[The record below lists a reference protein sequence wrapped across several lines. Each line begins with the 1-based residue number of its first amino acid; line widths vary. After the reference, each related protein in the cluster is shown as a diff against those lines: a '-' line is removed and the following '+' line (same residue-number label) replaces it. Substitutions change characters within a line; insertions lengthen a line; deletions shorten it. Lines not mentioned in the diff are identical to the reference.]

1 MPDVTSGLEPD
12 ELSGL
17 DPDSDAGFAARLAQK
32 VQGDDVTDEAKAAIA
47 SLDKGDRSV
56 QAGLQESAPTTPR
69 DDQGRFAPAAQE
81 SEEEEEGAA
90 PDEEEQ
96 EEDDPIARFIE
107 QHGDEKEAVAAALRE
122 KEEAQSLIGRQG
134 NELGE
139 TRKREQELAERLA
152 RLEGRLEA
160 TPAPTSAPPQISRDD
175 LDEWIAGENADG
187 SGGKDAF
194 LWAAENDPRLIPAVF
209 DIWGQYDAHKA
220 AVTQVRYEQNLL
232 RTEGGE
238 GRQES
243 AAQPAQDP
251 ILARMHA
258 QERFESSLDEARST
272 LNDKDWELIKP
283 HMVEAMEHAPEAVGQ
298 MVASEDPP
306 DAGRR
311 SPRRDRAC
319 KGSSSRDVGRQVR
332 SQGRANGQEEG
343 RISSN
348 GVSPSGQGRQ
358 PHRRRR
364 GHDTRR
370 AGRSLQESLSRDRH
384 TKRPRGTSARTLT
397 LRPSGRRVASD
408 SSPLGG

>member
-160 TPAPTSAPPQISRDD
+160 TPAGPPRHRSVEKNWTSGSR
-175 LDEWIAGENADG
+175 ARTQMAQ
-187 SGGKDAF
+187 GGRT
-194 LWAAENDPRLIPAVF
+194 PSC
-209 DIWGQYDAHKA
+209 GQ
-220 AVTQVRYEQNLL
+220 R
-232 RTEGGE
+232 RTI
-238 GRQES
+238 R
-243 AAQPAQDP
+243 
-251 ILARMHA
+251 
-258 QERFESSLDEARST
+258 
-272 LNDKDWELIKP
+272 
-283 HMVEAMEHAPEAVGQ
+283 
-298 MVASEDPP
+298 
-306 DAGRR
+306 
-311 SPRRDRAC
+311 
-319 KGSSSRDVGRQVR
+319 GSSPPSSRPGASTTPTRLPLR
-332 SQGRANGQEEG
+332 SSGTN
-343 RISSN
+343 RIF
-348 GVSPSGQGRQ
+348 
-358 PHRRRR
+358 
-364 GHDTRR
+364 
-370 AGRSLQESLSRDRH
+370 
-384 TKRPRGTSARTLT
+384 
-397 LRPSGRRVASD
+397 GRRVVRVGRSRQPSPPRIRSLHGCTRRNA
-408 SSPLGG
+408 SSPHWTRHVPR

>member
-1 MPDVTSGLEPD
+1 MPDVTLGLEPD
-12 ELSGL
+12 DLSGL

-160 TPAPTSAPPQISRDD
+160 TPAPPPHHPRSAETIWTSGSR
-175 LDEWIAGENADG
+175 ARTQTAQ
-187 SGGKDAF
+187 GGKDAF

-298 MVASEDPP
+298 MVASEDPQTQ
-306 DAGRR
+306 AGGLRVVIELAKAR
-311 SPRRDRAC
+311 AVAMSAAKSDRKEEQTAKKKAASVATGSLRPVKGGSPTSEGEPQTREEIHAAFKKAFRATDT
-319 KGSSSRDVGRQVR
+319 RNV
-332 SQGRANGQEEG
+332 QEALQEG
-343 RISSN
+343 R
-348 GVSPSGQGRQ
+348 
-358 PHRRRR
+358 
-364 GHDTRR
+364 
-370 AGRSLQESLSRDRH
+370 
-384 TKRPRGTSARTLT
+384 
-397 LRPSGRRVASD
+397 
-408 SSPLGG
+408 